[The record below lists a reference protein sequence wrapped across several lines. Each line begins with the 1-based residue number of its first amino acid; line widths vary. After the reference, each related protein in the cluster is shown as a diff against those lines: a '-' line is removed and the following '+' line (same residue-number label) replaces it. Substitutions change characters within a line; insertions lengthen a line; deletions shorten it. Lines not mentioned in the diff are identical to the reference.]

1 MYWIALTLGFLG
13 SLHCIGM
20 CGPLALAVSG
30 MDKTQSQLSNF
41 WNSLKYNIGRTFSY
55 MILGVFFG
63 MFGGL
68 LAMAGLQKFLSV
80 TAGIVL
86 IIIFLFSVNPDTFI
100 SNFSWGRNVYQKV
113 TNSLSGIIHQKGDIS
128 YFKFGILNGLLPC
141 GLVYLAIAGAVS
153 LSHVWGSMGFMLFFG
168 LGTFPA
174 MISLIILKGAVPFGL
189 RISLR
194 KLYPIISLIL
204 GGYLIYRGI
213 FSQTPLELNFYEAL
227 HNPVMC
233 H

>member
-1 MYWIALTLGFLG
+1 MYWIALTLGFFG

-20 CGPLALAVSG
+20 CGPLALAVNG
-30 MDKTQSQLSNF
+30 MDKTQSPAENL

-55 MILGVFFG
+55 MTLGVFFG
-63 MFGGL
+63 IFGGL

-80 TAGIVL
+80 TAGFVL
-86 IIIFLFSVNPDTFI
+86 ITIFLFSVNPDSFI
-100 SNFSWGRNVYQKV
+100 SKFSWGRNIYQKV
-113 TNSLSGIIHQKGDIS
+113 TNSLSGILHKKGDIS

-153 LSHVWGSMGFMLFFG
+153 LGHVWGSMGFMLFFG
-168 LGTFPA
+168 LGTFP
-174 MISLIILKGAVPFGL
+174 VGL
-189 RISLR
+189 RISLK
-194 KLYPIISLIL
+194 KLYPIISLVL
-204 GGYLIYRGI
+204 GCYLIYRGV

-227 HNPVMC
+227 KNPVLC